1 MFTDNLVF
9 VPGDILYLYISKYVM
24 TVVLQASKSVILLHY
39 NVTTF
44 IHFNVLIM
52 FSIIKMKSSCT
63 QNSNRK
69 FEDQSFNK
77 NI

>member
-1 MFTDNLVF
+1 
-9 VPGDILYLYISKYVM
+9 M
-24 TVVLQASKSVILLHY
+24 TVVLQASKFVILLNY

-44 IHFNVLIM
+44 IHVNILIM
-52 FSIIKMKSSCT
+52 LPIIKMKSSCT
-63 QNSNRK
+63 NNSNRK